1 MHCTPE
7 HCAAKK
13 RILKHVAKKKEK
25 GTKKEIQGKRNTK
38 GRNTFPN
45 KEMTAK
51 LNFLSKMQE
60 TRQKRRKI
68 TELNARK
75 TSMQNEGESNS
86 SL

>member
-1 MHCTPE
+1 
-7 HCAAKK
+7 
-13 RILKHVAKKKEK
+13 
-25 GTKKEIQGKRNTK
+25 
-38 GRNTFPN
+38 
-45 KEMTAK
+45 MTAK

>member
-1 MHCTPE
+1 MQL
-7 HCAAKK
+7 K
-13 RILKHVAKKKEK
+13 REFSNTLQKKKEK
-25 GTKKEIQGKRNTK
+25 GTKKEKEIQGKRNTK

-51 LNFLSKMQE
+51 INFLSKMQE